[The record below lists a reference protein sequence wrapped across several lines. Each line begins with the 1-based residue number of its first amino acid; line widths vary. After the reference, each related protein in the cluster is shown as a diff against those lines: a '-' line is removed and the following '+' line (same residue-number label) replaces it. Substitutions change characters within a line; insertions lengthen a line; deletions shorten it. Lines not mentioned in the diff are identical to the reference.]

1 MTITFVE
8 FISVFGAS
16 VIVIFGAWINSKIAV
31 AKLQTEVENIKQEIK
46 EEKFAN
52 SKAFEKIDKKLD
64 EIMNKLIEHKHI
76 K

>member
-16 VIVIFGAWINSKIAV
+16 VIVIIGAWIQSKIAV

-52 SKAFEKIDKKLD
+52 FKAFEKIDRKLD
-64 EIMNKLIEHKHI
+64 EIMDKIISHK
-76 K
+76 